1 MWKILKIIG
10 LLIKTLFWL
19 FILLLLAAGVCL
31 YILEQGVPEPFVQ
44 RLAEKL
50 SSDDLVCRIER
61 VNFSLRSGLT
71 VRNIKLFRKRTTGET
86 LLSIDKATAEF
97 AIFTCAPLNERLK
110 RLTIKSFDFPMLP
123 KRKPKQPDEKPTPFP
138 EINLPSISPFELVL
152 DNPNI
157 LGIRAEKVTA
167 TITAEHPTLSVSN
180 LKSVWPDKPKALTVA
195 GFTTIDVQQK
205 RLVGK
210 VTGQAFPGHITP
222 LLSQLRGARNAVK
235 QIECFQNIAQPMNA
249 TYSVDLDLD
258 KLDYAMAIDVDAG
271 PSTYRDVPIRFVKGA
286 IGITDTN
293 NLVIVDIHILDGA
306 THTGT
311 LKGRLVYNDDTDAL
325 SIDADTT
332 VVKDEL
338 LAIINVLNHGELHA
352 IACDSGLR
360 VAAKGVVTVNSSN
373 PLTTNDLHVAIS
385 FDKGSILRIPVGK
398 TSTDLHLY
406 GYSALCNSIQASIAN
421 GGTATGYF
429 NAYFPDYCATNTT
442 FVTTLTADKAD
453 FSDIL
458 RIASTTNTY
467 PGKLTGKIQ
476 LSGPLSG
483 DILSSL
489 NGEGRLELTDG
500 LFARIPLFSGLTDWL
515 ANNIPGVGTLVNQ
528 SSGNLSFVMTN
539 GLVRTHDLVIEG
551 NIFSIAG
558 TGTYFLPKDA
568 LDVSIKVNIF
578 KERTFAGQI
587 SRIVAFPF
595 TRMLLDFHLGGTTKQ
610 PIWSYVTILERI
622 TDSLTSGTN
631 STEK

>member
-1 MWKILKIIG
+1 MWKLLKIIG

-19 FILLLLAAGVCL
+19 FILLILAAGVCL
-31 YILEQGVPEPFVQ
+31 YILEQGVPDPLVQ

-50 SSDDLVCRIER
+50 SSEDLVCRIER
-61 VNFSLRSGLT
+61 VNFSLRKGLT
-71 VRNIKLFRKRTTGET
+71 VRNLKLFRKRTTGET

-97 AIFTCAPLNERLK
+97 AIFTCAPLNDRLK
-110 RLTIKSFDFPMLP
+110 RLTIKSFDFPLLP

-138 EINLPSISPFELVL
+138 EINLPSISPFELIL
-152 DNPNI
+152 ETPNI
-157 LGIRAEKVTA
+157 LGIRPEKVTA
-167 TITAEHPTLSVSN
+167 TVSAEHPTLAITN
-180 LKSVWPDKPKALTVA
+180 IKSLWPDKPNTLTIT
-195 GFTTIDVQQK
+195 GGTTIDVKEK

-210 VTGQAFPGHITP
+210 ITGQAYPGHITP
-222 LLSQLRGARNAVK
+222 LLSQLRGARNAVTH
-235 QIECFQNIAQPMNA
+235 INCFQNSVKPMNA
-249 TYSVDLDLD
+249 TYAVDLDLD
-258 KLDYAMAIDVDAG
+258 KLDYAMSVEVDAG
-271 PSTYRDVPIRFVKGA
+271 ACTYRDVPVRFAKGT
-286 IGITDTN
+286 IGISDTN
-293 NLVIVDIHILDGA
+293 NLVIVDIHIADGA

-325 SIDADTT
+325 LIDAETT

-338 LAIINVLNHGELHA
+338 LSIINVLNHGELNS
-352 IACDSGLR
+352 IICDSGLR

-385 FDKGSILRIPVGK
+385 FDKGSILRIPLGK

-406 GYSALCNSIQASIAN
+406 AYSALCNTIQASIAN

-429 NAYFPDYCATNTT
+429 NAYFPEYSATNTT
-442 FVTTLTADKAD
+442 FVTKLTADKAD
-453 FSDIL
+453 FSNIL
-458 RIASTTNTY
+458 CIASTTNTY
-467 PGKLTGKIQ
+467 PGKLSGTIQ

-489 NGEGRLELTDG
+489 SGEGRLELTDG

-539 GLVRTHDLVIEG
+539 GLARTHDLVIEG
-551 NIFSIAG
+551 SIFSIAG
-558 TGTYFLPKDA
+558 AGTYTLPKDS
-568 LDVSIKVNIF
+568 LDISVKVNIF

-622 TDSLTSGTN
+622 TDSLTSGTPN
-631 STEK
+631 TEK